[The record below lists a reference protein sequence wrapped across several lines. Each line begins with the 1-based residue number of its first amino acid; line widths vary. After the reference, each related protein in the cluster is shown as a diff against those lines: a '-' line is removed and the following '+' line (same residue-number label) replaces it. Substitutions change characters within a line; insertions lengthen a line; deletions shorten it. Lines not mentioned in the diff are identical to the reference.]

1 MIIVLILFA
10 MCMLVG
16 FIWLWRRDE
25 GLEKHYDKRIEW
37 ARDDRQDLR
46 EKIRKGSRER
56 GEIGIRL
63 DELEEKHKE
72 VHKRIDAL
80 VTKLENIIDAL
91 VTKPENIVETNKNE
105 GGDEQGGE
113 ENKE

>member
-63 DELEEKHKE
+63 DELEESA
-72 VHKRIDAL
+72 KRKAGVKNTRDVGAEEGDAQG
-80 VTKLENIIDAL
+80 
-91 VTKPENIVETNKNE
+91 E